1 MDPLLGLIWL
11 LLKIIRLK
19 FDNITPHDHGICA
32 NLEDAQKMAS
42 RSVVYSCTKLF
53 IILHYMLTQRGYQK
67 DVLLVSGSNLFI
79 IYGVLS
85 P

>member
-42 RSVVYSCTKLF
+42 RSVVYSCTKLLLYY
-53 IILHYMLTQRGYQK
+53 IICLRKEDTKRMSYLYQGLTF
-67 DVLLVSGSNLFI
+67 L
-79 IYGVLS
+79 
-85 P
+85 